1 MDDDEGSMMCMKYLW
16 ILFLVCIHS
25 ALAQELPLLYNKNH
39 DLPRSLRELELV
51 NHAKLSLQKALNLES
66 KLNNSSFAG
75 DIKINI
81 WPSDTPSDHL
91 LNNLCNFAGASHL
104 HVGLL
109 MGGSFI
115 AALYGNQ
122 DILKEKIG
130 VDWFKEYPKD
140 RFDSNCASYLDMTK
154 FKIIN
159 SGCFEV
165 NKSLFTTPIDIYFY
179 DADHSFLGHQ
189 QAFTYYDNLFSDVFI
204 AVVDDWKCPWV
215 RRPTFK
221 AFEKLGY
228 HILYEATIPA
238 SDAYGHG
245 QYVAVIKKQK

>member
-1 MDDDEGSMMCMKYLW
+1 MGLL
-16 ILFLVCIHS
+16 IPIHS
-25 ALAQELPLLYNKNH
+25 VSSQELSLLYNKNH
-39 DLPRSLRELELV
+39 AIPHSVHELELV
-51 NHAKLSLQKALNLES
+51 NHAKLSLQKALNFES

-75 DIKINI
+75 DRKINI
-81 WPSDTPSDHL
+81 WRSDTPSDHL
-91 LNNLCNFAGASHL
+91 LNNLCNFSGASHL

-122 DILKEKIG
+122 DILNEKIG
-130 VDWFKEYPKD
+130 VDWFKEYPRD
-140 RFDSNCASYLDMTK
+140 RFDSNCGLYLDMTK

-165 NKSLFTTPIDIYFY
+165 DKSLFTAPIDIYFY

-189 QAFTYYDNLFSDVFI
+189 QAFTYYDDLFSDVFI
-204 AVVDDWKCPWV
+204 AVIDDWKCPWV

-228 HILYEATIPA
+228 HLLYEATIPA
-238 SDAYGHG
+238 SDVYGHG